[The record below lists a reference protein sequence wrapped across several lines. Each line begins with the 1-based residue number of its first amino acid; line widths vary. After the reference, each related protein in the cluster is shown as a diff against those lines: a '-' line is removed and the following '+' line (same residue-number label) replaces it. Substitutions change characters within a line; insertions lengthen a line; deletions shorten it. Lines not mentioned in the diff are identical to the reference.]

1 MYKRFQTL
9 AYIKDSIYLVNNNKV
24 LKYLMVLYLDAKIS
38 SPFYTLIAK
47 SVLAT
52 LVTVD
57 ICHQFSNNQKCSR
70 NSWKMH
76 APCYHNRI
84 LLHFQLK
91 KFLLSSPL
99 IRSLRHFAKKLTSE
113 RKVYNFVIC
122 LMVLVL
128 ISNGQNGVNCFTL
141 AETSKFFNQFHN

>member
-1 MYKRFQTL
+1 MFWCLLNNGMGMVYCNPLCFYLEDVLSHQWVIWELVFKRELHMYKRFQTL
-9 AYIKDSIYLVNNNKV
+9 AYLCMYLVNNNKV

-38 SPFYTLIAK
+38 SPFHTLIAK

-91 KFLLSSPL
+91 KFPSLPL
-99 IRSLRHFAKKLTSE
+99 
-113 RKVYNFVIC
+113 
-122 LMVLVL
+122 
-128 ISNGQNGVNCFTL
+128 
-141 AETSKFFNQFHN
+141 